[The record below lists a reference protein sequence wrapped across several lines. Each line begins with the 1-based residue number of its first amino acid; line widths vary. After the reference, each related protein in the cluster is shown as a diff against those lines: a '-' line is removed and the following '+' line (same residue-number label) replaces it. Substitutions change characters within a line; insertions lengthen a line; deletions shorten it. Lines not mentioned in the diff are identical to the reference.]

1 MTDKSPYDMTDEEVE
16 AAIDAL
22 AADGQ
27 QEAGNGAP
35 TEPQVVDQPGMAQ
48 PTETSVPVEQPQPVN
63 ELEELKKELQ
73 RVKSEQ
79 GRQAKVFEENRA
91 LRRKLKALEEGKS
104 RPAEPEPTS
113 LPELTDEER
122 ALLGDETSA
131 IFDER
136 YRQTNR
142 ALQESRER
150 EAKLREQVDAL
161 VADNRQRSRNALN
174 AELQTSY
181 GAGIWEVEPGERWH
195 EQWSAWRDRVNPLT
209 RERNGDLFDRVY
221 RDVDA
226 EAVKTLLADYVSF
239 SGYGAAQGGSAP
251 QQGPANG
258 SGQSGSVY
266 RSANM
271 GVAPQTS
278 RAAQS
283 ATGATAQGRQQVQVT
298 PELMRKAYD
307 RAERD
312 PAWAQSAEAK
322 AVFEAIDNAALS
334 GGLPYAY

>member
-1 MTDKSPYDMTDEEVE
+1 MTDKSPYEMSDEEVE

-35 TEPQVVDQPGMAQ
+35 TEPQVVDQTGAPQ
-48 PTETSVPVEQPQPVN
+48 PTETSVSVEPTQPVN
-63 ELEELKKELQ
+63 ELEELKRELQ

-91 LRRKLKALEEGKS
+91 LRRELKAWQEGKM
-104 RPAEPEPTS
+104 RPAAPEPTS
-113 LPELTDEER
+113 LPELTEEER

-150 EAKLREQVDAL
+150 ESKLQEQVSALMADNLRRSRDAL
-161 VADNRQRSRNALN
+161 NV
-174 AELQTSY
+174 ELQASY

-195 EQWSAWRDRVNPLT
+195 EQWTAWRDRVNPLT

-226 EAVKTLLADYVSF
+226 DAVKTLLADYVSF
-239 SGYGAAQGGSAP
+239 SGYGAAQGQGSP
-251 QQGPANG
+251 QSTPANG
-258 SGQSGSVY
+258 SGQSGSVF

-271 GVAPQTS
+271 GSAPKTS
-278 RAAQS
+278 RTAQS
-283 ATGATAQGRQQVQVT
+283 ATGASGQGRQQVQVT

-312 PAWAQSAEAK
+312 PVWAQSAEAK
-322 AVFEAIDNAALS
+322 AVFDAIDNAVALS
-334 GGLPYAY
+334 GDLPY

>member
-1 MTDKSPYDMTDEEVE
+1 MTDKSPYEMSDEEVE

-35 TEPQVVDQPGMAQ
+35 TEPQIVDQPGMAQ
-48 PTETSVPVEQPQPVN
+48 PTETSVPVEQTQPVN
-63 ELEELKKELQ
+63 ELEELKRELQ

-91 LRRKLKALEEGKS
+91 LRRELKAWKEGKK

-113 LPELTDEER
+113 LPELTEEER

-150 EAKLREQVDAL
+150 ESKLQEQVSALMADNLRRSRDAL
-161 VADNRQRSRNALN
+161 NV
-174 AELQTSY
+174 ELQASY

-195 EQWSAWRDRVNPLT
+195 EQWNAWRDRVNPLT

-226 EAVKTLLADYVSF
+226 DAVKTLLADYVSF
-239 SGYGAAQGGSAP
+239 SGYGAAQGQGAP
-251 QQGPANG
+251 QPTPANG
-258 SGQSGSVY
+258 SGQSGSVF

-271 GVAPQTS
+271 GSAPKTS
-278 RAAQS
+278 RTAQS
-283 ATGATAQGRQQVQVT
+283 ATGASAQGRQQIQVT

-322 AVFEAIDNAALS
+322 AVFDAIDNAVALS
-334 GGLPYAY
+334 GDLPY